1 MNVVLVIE
9 DNDEIREVLEEMIRA
24 DGTLVES
31 ASDGAQGWV
40 RVRQQP
46 SPCLIL
52 LDLKMPVMDGVEFLK
67 LRNADPEVAPIPVI
81 MLTGSIELEGRDQEL
96 NFQGFVKKPFDP
108 DALSRLVRQY
118 CD

>member
-9 DNDEIREVLEEMIRA
+9 DNAEIREVLEEMIRA
-24 DGTLVES
+24 DGTVVES
-31 ASDGAQGWV
+31 AADGAQGWA
-40 RVRQQP
+40 RVGREP
-46 SPCLIL
+46 TPCLIL

-67 LRNADPEVAPIPVI
+67 LRNADPEIARIPVI
-81 MLTGSIELEGRDQEL
+81 MLTGSAELEEREQEL
-96 NFQGFVKKPFDP
+96 HFQGFVKKPFDP

>member
-1 MNVVLVIE
+1 M
-9 DNDEIREVLEEMIRA
+9 R
-24 DGTLVES
+24 S
-31 ASDGAQGWV
+31 ATELLSFRSMETTSWALSSSR
-40 RVRQQP
+40 RVRTRSRRRPP

-67 LRNADPEVAPIPVI
+67 LRNADPEIAPIPVI
-81 MLTGSIELEGRDQEL
+81 MLTGSVELEGRDREL

-108 DALSRLVRQY
+108 DALSHLVRQY

>member
-9 DNDEIREVLEEMIRA
+9 DNTEIREVLEEMIRA
-24 DGTLVES
+24 DGTMVES
-31 ASDGAQGWV
+31 ASDGAQGWA
-40 RVRQQP
+40 RVGRAP

-52 LDLKMPVMDGVEFLK
+52 LDLKMPVMDGIEFLK
-67 LRNADPEVAPIPVI
+67 LRNADSEIARIPVI
-81 MLTGSIELEGRDQEL
+81 MLTGSVELEGRDREL

>member
-1 MNVVLVIE
+1 MNVVMVIE
-9 DNDEIREVLEEMIRA
+9 DNAEIREVLEEMIRA

-31 ASDGAQGWV
+31 AKDGAEGWA
-40 RVRQQP
+40 RVRRPP

-67 LRNADPEVAPIPVI
+67 LRNADPEIAPIPVI
-81 MLTGSIELEGRDQEL
+81 MLTGSVELEGRDREL

-108 DALSRLVRQY
+108 DALSHLVRQY